1 MQVIYRS
8 IDNVNAVPES
18 RTISGYAVVFDSWS
32 RDLGGFQEIIHRG
45 SITQDLINQSDVI
58 MNINHDD
65 DKMVARC
72 NKGTGTLRLELREDG
87 LFFEFEA
94 PTTQLGD
101 ELLFNVRNR
110 NLFECSFAFALDTED
125 ETCQRWYREDS
136 SIKREINKIAHLVDC
151 SIVTHA
157 AYAAT
162 SCATRGLKPEE
173 IDVNE
178 QIRKYDEEEQRKL
191 KEQEL
196 VSKLDRMK
204 SEMENITI

>member
-65 DKMVARC
+65 DKMVARSY
-72 NKGTGTLRLELREDG
+72 KGDGTLRLELREDG

-110 NLFECSFAFALDTED
+110 NLFECSFAFALDTND

-136 SIKREINKIAHLVDC
+136 AIKREINKIAHLVDC

-157 AYAAT
+157 AYGAT
-162 SCATRGLKPEE
+162 SCSTRSLNTE
-173 IDVNE
+173 DVTS
-178 QIRKYDEEEQRKL
+178 QIQKFEEEEQRKL
-191 KEQEL
+191 EQEKIL
-196 VSKLDRMK
+196 SKLDRMK
-204 SEMENITI
+204 ADMENITV